1 MQESLWWWQCSDYKV
16 HNCFRREDGCLCV
29 FVQCW
34 WQSMCVRSVLL
45 YVHRDHKD
53 YRGRECVLNCHNC
66 FHCGLLFTAF
76 HNCPSE
82 GRVFHHR
89 LPALR
94 RCPQRGPDRVPD
106 QPGAL
111 PTYPLPSCHL
121 RSRHLRREGLPRAAV
136 GVRDH
141 QCLLRALQP
150 GTLSKQC
157 SAEVG
162 LASDRKARRNTDAGS
177 IPTCGKG
184 FFSQASGRSY
194 GARTVPVCSPMLR
207 HLSAR

>member
-1 MQESLWWWQCSDYKV
+1 
-16 HNCFRREDGCLCV
+16 
-29 FVQCW
+29 
-34 WQSMCVRSVLL
+34 MCAKLPITL
-45 YVHRDHKD
+45 
-53 YRGRECVLNCHNC
+53 NC
-66 FHCGLLFTAF
+66 FHRVLFTAF

-111 PTYPLPSCHL
+111 PTYPLPSRHL

-141 QCLLRALQP
+141 QRLLRALQP

-177 IPTCGKG
+177 IPHVRQGIFLPGVKKALRCSNGPCVQSHASASERTLKIKN
-184 FFSQASGRSY
+184 QALAALPPFGWTRRNTAHTGRS
-194 GARTVPVCSPMLR
+194 G
-207 HLSAR
+207 